1 MNYKIRSLSSNPGP
15 TQVSDPQEKPELPHL
30 ADDTLMGESIEA
42 VECALAPES
51 RIVVQT
57 EPNSLATDR
66 FRLLRMSLNAH
77 WMAGRLKT
85 MLISSALPGEGKT
98 TTALNLA
105 TSLAERGKRT
115 VVLIEADF
123 RQPVFFDRLGLT
135 PWPGLVQALRERR
148 DPFEA
153 IRKIDPLG
161 IYAMPAGQQAE
172 NPLDLLNSPEFTKML
187 VRLRSSVDWVILDC
201 APVLPVPDVQTLKS
215 KVDGCLWVMRA
226 GQTPRDLVEDA
237 VQQVGQENI
246 VCMVLND
253 AEALESTYSSYSRY
267 GYGYGYGYGKNKTAS
282 KS

>member
-1 MNYKIRSLSSNPGP
+1 MNHKIRSLSSNSGP
-15 TQVSDPQEKPELPHL
+15 MQVSDPQEKPALTHL
-30 ADDTLMGESIEA
+30 ADDTLMGETIEV

-57 EPNSLATDR
+57 EPTSLATDR

-98 TTALNLA
+98 TIALNLA

-135 PWPGLVQALRERR
+135 PWPGLVQALKEQR
-148 DPFEA
+148 DPFES
-153 IRKIDPLG
+153 IRKLDPLG
-161 IYAMPAGQQAE
+161 IYALPAGEQAD
-172 NPLDLLNSPEFTKML
+172 NPIDLLNSPEFTKML

-226 GQTPRDLVEDA
+226 GQTPRDLIEDA
-237 VQQVGQENI
+237 IQQVGQENI
-246 VCMVLND
+246 VGMILND
-253 AEALESTYSSYSRY
+253 AEALETTYSSYSRY